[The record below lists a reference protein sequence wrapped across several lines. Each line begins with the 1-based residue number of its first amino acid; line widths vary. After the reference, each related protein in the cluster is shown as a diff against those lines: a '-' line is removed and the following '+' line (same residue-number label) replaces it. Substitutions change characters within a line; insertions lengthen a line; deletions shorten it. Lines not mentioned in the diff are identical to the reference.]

1 MKLEAFK
8 DIKQHIV
15 STAGTESQMTVK
27 CLKNVSTMLA
37 IVSAVKE
44 TGLKRQFSAERET
57 LKLMF
62 TFDHISYIGYITHQ
76 HVYLNN
82 LLRIDTRFDRFD
94 N

>member
-1 MKLEAFK
+1 
-8 DIKQHIV
+8 
-15 STAGTESQMTVK
+15 MTVK
-27 CLKNVSTMLA
+27 CLKNVSTMLP
-37 IVSAVKE
+37 IVSAVRE
-44 TGLKRQFSAERET
+44 SGLKRQFSAERET

-82 LLRIDTRFDRFD
+82 LLRIDIRFDRFD